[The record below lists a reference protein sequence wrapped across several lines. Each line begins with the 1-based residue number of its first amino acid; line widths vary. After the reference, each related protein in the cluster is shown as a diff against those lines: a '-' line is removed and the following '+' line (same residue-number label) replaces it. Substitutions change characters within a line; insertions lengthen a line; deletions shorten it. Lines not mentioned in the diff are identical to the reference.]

1 MAQQDRAIRTRRVI
15 LEAAASVF
23 DEQGYDRATI
33 AEVLER
39 AGVTKGALYFHFA
52 SKEQLALAVLEEHV
66 TDIAVEP
73 QQIKLQEF
81 VDSGQVLAFRLR
93 SDPMQRGA
101 ARLAVEQGS
110 NHLDRKRSMLS
121 WTVFVESLLGD
132 ARTRGEILD
141 SVVIHETAELFVG
154 AFAGIQMMSHALT
167 NQADLCYRLTVFF
180 QHTLP
185 SIAVP
190 AVLARLN
197 LDPERG
203 AKLDAALRRS
213 AQVDAVVD
221 APAPAPAGAG
231 AGAGAV
237 AGG

>member
-52 SKEQLALAVLEEHV
+52 SKEQLALAVIEEQV
-66 TDIAVEP
+66 VDIAVEP
-73 QQIKLQEF
+73 QTIKLQEF

-93 SDPMQRGA
+93 SDPIQRGA

-110 NHLDRKRSMLS
+110 NHLDRKQSMLS
-121 WTVFVESLLGD
+121 WTRFVEGLLND
-132 ARTRGEILD
+132 ARSRGEILE
-141 SVVIHETAELFVG
+141 SVVVGETAELFVG
-154 AFAGIQMMSHALT
+154 AFAGLQMMSQALT
-167 NQADLCYRLTVFF
+167 NRADLSRRLTVFF
-180 QHTLP
+180 EHTLP

-190 AVLARLN
+190 AILAKLN
-197 LDPERG
+197 LDSERG
-203 AKLDAALRRS
+203 AQLNAALQ
-213 AQVDAVVD
+213 AKTVAK
-221 APAPAPAGAG
+221 AAAGADAEVDVVTG
-231 AGAGAV
+231 
-237 AGG
+237 

>member
-52 SKEQLALAVLEEHV
+52 SKEQLALAVIEEQV
-66 TDIAVEP
+66 VDIAVQP
-73 QQIKLQEF
+73 QTIKLQEF

-93 SDPMQRGA
+93 SDPIQRGA

-110 NHLDRKRSMLS
+110 NHLDRKQSMLS
-121 WTVFVESLLGD
+121 WTRFVEGLLND
-132 ARTRGEILD
+132 ARSRGEILE
-141 SVVIHETAELFVG
+141 SVVVRETAELFVG
-154 AFAGIQMMSHALT
+154 AFAGLQMMSQAMT
-167 NQADLCYRLTVFF
+167 NRADLSRRLTVFF
-180 QHTLP
+180 EHTLP

-190 AVLARLN
+190 AILAKLN
-197 LDPERG
+197 LDSERG
-203 AKLDAALRRS
+203 AQLNAALQ
-213 AQVDAVVD
+213 AKAVVKAAAD
-221 APAPAPAGAG
+221 ADAGVAAG
-231 AGAGAV
+231 
-237 AGG
+237 

>member
-23 DEQGYDRATI
+23 DDQGYDRATI

-66 TDIAVEP
+66 VDIAVEP
-73 QQIKLQEF
+73 QKIKLQEF
-81 VDSGQVLAFRLR
+81 VDAGQVLAFRLR
-93 SDPMQRGA
+93 SDPIQRGA

-110 NHLDRKRSMLS
+110 NRLDRKRSMLS
-121 WTVFVESLLGD
+121 WTRFVEGLLTE
-132 ARTRGEILD
+132 AKERGEVLESI
-141 SVVIHETAELFVG
+141 VVHETAELFVG
-154 AFAGIQMMSHALT
+154 AFAGLQMMSHALT

-180 QHTLP
+180 EHTLP
-185 SIAVP
+185 SVAVP
-190 AVLARLN
+190 AILAKLN

-203 AKLDAALRRS
+203 AKLDAALQGKVLAEAEAETGADAS
-213 AQVDAVVD
+213 ADAD
-221 APAPAPAGAG
+221 
-231 AGAGAV
+231 V
-237 AGG
+237 ALH

>member
-52 SKEQLALAVLEEHV
+52 SKEQLALAVLEEQV
-66 TDIAVEP
+66 VDIAVEP
-73 QQIKLQEF
+73 QKIKLQEF
-81 VDSGQVLAFRLR
+81 VDAGQVLAYRLR
-93 SDPMQRGA
+93 RDPIQRGA

-110 NHLDRKRSMLS
+110 NHLDRKQSMIS
-121 WTVFVESLLGD
+121 WTRFVEGLLNE
-132 ARTRGEILD
+132 ARERGEILE
-141 SVVIHETAELFVG
+141 SIVVRDTAELFVG
-154 AFAGIQMMSHALT
+154 AFAGLQMMSHAMT
-167 NQADLCYRLTVFF
+167 NQADLSHRLTVFF
-180 QHTLP
+180 EHTLP

-190 AVLARLN
+190 AVLAKLN

-203 AKLDAALRRS
+203 EKLEAALRQKVPAAAEVGES
-213 AQVDAVVD
+213 VAVS
-221 APAPAPAGAG
+221 
-231 AGAGAV
+231 
-237 AGG
+237 

>member
-52 SKEQLALAVLEEHV
+52 SKEQLALAVLEEQV
-66 TDIAVEP
+66 VDIAVEP
-73 QQIKLQEF
+73 QKIKLQEF
-81 VDSGQVLAFRLR
+81 VDAGQVLAYRLR
-93 SDPMQRGA
+93 RDPIQRGA

-110 NHLDRKRSMLS
+110 NHLDRKQSMIS
-121 WTVFVESLLGD
+121 WTRFVEGLLNE
-132 ARTRGEILD
+132 ARERGEILE
-141 SVVIHETAELFVG
+141 SIVVRDTAELFVG
-154 AFAGIQMMSHALT
+154 AFAGLQMMSHAMT
-167 NQADLCYRLTVFF
+167 NQADLSHRLTVFF
-180 QHTLP
+180 EHTLP

-190 AVLARLN
+190 AVLAKLN

-203 AKLDAALRRS
+203 EKLEAALRQKVPVAAEVGES
-213 AQVDAVVD
+213 VAVS
-221 APAPAPAGAG
+221 
-231 AGAGAV
+231 
-237 AGG
+237 

>member
-52 SKEQLALAVLEEHV
+52 SKEQLALAVLEEQV
-66 TDIAVEP
+66 VDIAIEP
-73 QQIKLQEF
+73 QKVKLQEF
-81 VDSGQVLAFRLR
+81 VDAGQVLAFRLR
-93 SDPMQRGA
+93 SDPIQRGA

-110 NHLDRKRSMLS
+110 NHLDRKQSMIS
-121 WTVFVESLLGD
+121 WTRFVEGLLAEAQD
-132 ARTRGEILD
+132 RGELLD
-141 SVVIHETAELFVG
+141 SVIVRETAELFVG
-154 AFAGIQMMSHALT
+154 AFAGLQMMSQALT
-167 NQADLCYRLTVFF
+167 NQADLGYRLTVFF

-190 AVLARLN
+190 AILAKLN

-203 AKLDAALRRS
+203 AKLDAALQQRPP
-213 AQVDAVVD
+213 ADAGVDAVVR
-221 APAPAPAGAG
+221 
-231 AGAGAV
+231 
-237 AGG
+237 

>member
-52 SKEQLALAVLEEHV
+52 SKEQLALAVIEEQV
-66 TDIAVEP
+66 VDIAVQP
-73 QQIKLQEF
+73 QTIKLQEF

-93 SDPMQRGA
+93 SDPIQRGA

-110 NHLDRKRSMLS
+110 NHLDRKQSMLS
-121 WTVFVESLLGD
+121 WTRFVEGLLND
-132 ARTRGEILD
+132 ARTRGEILESID
-141 SVVIHETAELFVG
+141 VRETAELFVG
-154 AFAGIQMMSHALT
+154 AFAGLQMMSQALT
-167 NQADLCYRLTVFF
+167 NRADLSRRLTVFF
-180 QHTLP
+180 EHTLP

-190 AVLARLN
+190 AILAK
-197 LDPERG
+197 LDLGSERG
-203 AKLDAALRRS
+203 AQLDAALQGRVL
-213 AQVDAVVD
+213 AEDVAEADAEV
-221 APAPAPAGAG
+221 
-231 AGAGAV
+231 AV
-237 AGG
+237 R

>member
-52 SKEQLALAVLEEHV
+52 SKEQLALAVIEEQV
-66 TDIAVEP
+66 VDIAVEP
-73 QQIKLQEF
+73 QTIKLQEF

-93 SDPMQRGA
+93 SDPIQRGA

-110 NHLDRKRSMLS
+110 NHLDRKQSMLS
-121 WTVFVESLLGD
+121 WTRFVEGLLND
-132 ARTRGEILD
+132 ARSRGEILE
-141 SVVIHETAELFVG
+141 SVVVGETAELFVG
-154 AFAGIQMMSHALT
+154 AFAGLQMMSQALT
-167 NQADLCYRLTVFF
+167 NRADLSRRLTVFF
-180 QHTLP
+180 EHTLP

-190 AVLARLN
+190 AILAKLN
-197 LDPERG
+197 LDSERG
-203 AKLDAALRRS
+203 AQLNAALQTK
-213 AQVDAVVD
+213 AAAKATAGVDAGADVVT
-221 APAPAPAGAG
+221 G
-231 AGAGAV
+231 
-237 AGG
+237 

>member
-52 SKEQLALAVLEEHV
+52 SKEQLALAVIEEQV
-66 TDIAVEP
+66 VDIAVEP
-73 QQIKLQEF
+73 QTIKLQEF

-93 SDPMQRGA
+93 SDPIQRGA

-110 NHLDRKRSMLS
+110 NHLDRKQSMLS
-121 WTVFVESLLGD
+121 WTRFVEGLLND
-132 ARTRGEILD
+132 ARSRGEILE
-141 SVVIHETAELFVG
+141 SVVVGETAELFVG
-154 AFAGIQMMSHALT
+154 AFAGLQMMSQALT
-167 NQADLCYRLTVFF
+167 NRADLSRRLTVFF
-180 QHTLP
+180 EHTLP

-190 AVLARLN
+190 AILAKLN
-197 LDPERG
+197 LDSERG
-203 AKLDAALRRS
+203 AQLNAALQTK
-213 AQVDAVVD
+213 AAAKATAGVDAGVDVVT
-221 APAPAPAGAG
+221 G
-231 AGAGAV
+231 
-237 AGG
+237 

>member
-52 SKEQLALAVLEEHV
+52 SKEQLALAVLEEQV
-66 TDIAVEP
+66 VDIAVEP
-73 QQIKLQEF
+73 QKIKLQEF

-93 SDPMQRGA
+93 SDPIQRGA

-110 NHLDRKRSMLS
+110 NHLDRKQSMLS
-121 WTVFVESLLGD
+121 WTRFVEGLLND
-132 ARTRGEILD
+132 ARDRGEIME
-141 SVVIHETAELFVG
+141 SIVVRETAELFVG
-154 AFAGIQMMSHALT
+154 AFAGLQMMSQALT
-167 NQADLCYRLTVFF
+167 NQADLSRRLTVFF
-180 QHTLP
+180 EHTLP

-190 AVLARLN
+190 AILAKLN
-197 LDPERG
+197 LDSERG
-203 AKLDAALRRS
+203 AQLDAALQGKVL
-213 AQVDAVVD
+213 AKAE
-221 APAPAPAGAG
+221 AGADAEVA
-231 AGAGAV
+231 AG
-237 AGG
+237 

>member
-52 SKEQLALAVLEEHV
+52 SKEQLALAVLEEQV
-66 TDIAVEP
+66 VDIAVEP
-73 QQIKLQEF
+73 QKIKLQEF

-93 SDPMQRGA
+93 SDPIQRGA

-110 NHLDRKRSMLS
+110 NHLDRKQSMLS
-121 WTVFVESLLGD
+121 WTRFVEGLLNE
-132 ARTRGEILD
+132 ARDRGEILE
-141 SVVIHETAELFVG
+141 SIVVRETAELFVG
-154 AFAGIQMMSHALT
+154 AFAGLQMMSQALT
-167 NQADLCYRLTVFF
+167 NQADLSRRLTVFF
-180 QHTLP
+180 EHTLP

-190 AVLARLN
+190 AILAKLN
-197 LDPERG
+197 LDSERG
-203 AKLDAALRRS
+203 AQLDAALQGRVL
-213 AQVDAVVD
+213 AK
-221 APAPAPAGAG
+221 
-231 AGAGAV
+231 AV
-237 AGG
+237 AGADAGVAAG

>member
-1 MAQQDRAIRTRRVI
+1 MAQQDRAIRTRRLI

-23 DEQGYDRATI
+23 DDRGYDRATI

-52 SKEQLALAVLEEHV
+52 SKEQLALAVLDEHV
-66 TDIAVEP
+66 LDIAVEP

-81 VDSGQVLAFRLR
+81 VDVTQVLAYRLR
-93 SDPMQRGA
+93 SDPIQRGA

-110 NHLDRKRSMLS
+110 NHLDRKRSMIS
-121 WTVFVESLLGD
+121 WADFVEGLLIEAKG
-132 ARTRGEILD
+132 RGEVLE
-141 SVVIHETAELFVG
+141 SVAVRETAELYVG
-154 AFAGIQMMSHALT
+154 AFAGMQMMSQALA
-167 NQADLCYRLTVFF
+167 NRADLNRRLTVFH

-190 AVLARLN
+190 AVLARLD

-203 AKLDAALRRS
+203 AALDAVLKAGLL
-213 AQVDAVVD
+213 ADATH
-221 APAPAPAGAG
+221 
-231 AGAGAV
+231 
-237 AGG
+237 

>member
-1 MAQQDRAIRTRRVI
+1 MI

-33 AEVLER
+33 AEVLAR

-93 SDPMQRGA
+93 SDPMRRGA

-110 NHLDRKRSMLS
+110 DHLDRKRSMLS
-121 WTVFVESLLGD
+121 WTVFIETLLND
-132 ARTRGEILD
+132 ARERGEMLD
-141 SVVIHETAELFVG
+141 SVVVRETAELFVG

-167 NQADLCYRLTVFF
+167 NRADLCHRLTVFF

-190 AVLARLN
+190 AILAK
-197 LDPERG
+197 LDLAPERG
-203 AKLDAALRRS
+203 EKLDAELQRKALH
-213 AQVDAVVD
+213 
-221 APAPAPAGAG
+221 
-231 AGAGAV
+231 
-237 AGG
+237 GGV

>member
-39 AGVTKGALYFHFA
+39 AGMTKGALYFHFA
-52 SKEQLALAVLEEHV
+52 SKEQLALAVLEEQV
-66 TDIAVEP
+66 LDIAVEP
-73 QQIKLQEF
+73 QKIKLQEF

-93 SDPMQRGA
+93 SDPIQRGA

-110 NHLDRKRSMLS
+110 NHLDRKQSMLS
-121 WTVFVESLLGD
+121 WTRFVVGMLNE
-132 ARTRGEILD
+132 ARDRGEILD
-141 SVVIHETAELFVG
+141 SIVVQETAELFVG
-154 AFAGIQMMSHALT
+154 AFAGLQMMSQALT
-167 NQADLCYRLTVFF
+167 NRADLNRRLTIFF

-190 AVLARLN
+190 AILARLN
-197 LDPERG
+197 LDAERG
-203 AKLDAALRRS
+203 AQLDAALQGK
-213 AQVDAVVD
+213 ALANAETDADAGVVAD
-221 APAPAPAGAG
+221 
-231 AGAGAV
+231 
-237 AGG
+237 

>member
-73 QQIKLQEF
+73 QKIKLQEF

-110 NHLDRKRSMLS
+110 NHLDRKRSMIS
-121 WTVFVESLLGD
+121 WTVFVEGLLND
-132 ARTRGEILD
+132 ARERGEILE
-141 SVVIHETAELFVG
+141 SVVVRETAELFVG

-190 AVLARLN
+190 AILARLN
-197 LDPERG
+197 LDPGRG
-203 AKLDAALRRS
+203 EELDAGLQRAKTG
-213 AQVDAVVD
+213 AA
-221 APAPAPAGAG
+221 AGAG
-231 AGAGAV
+231 LNAV
-237 AGG
+237 AS

>member
-52 SKEQLALAVLEEHV
+52 SKEQLALAVLEEQV
-66 TDIAVEP
+66 VDIAVEP
-73 QQIKLQEF
+73 QKIKLQEF
-81 VDSGQVLAFRLR
+81 VDSGQVLAYRLR
-93 SDPMQRGA
+93 SDPIQRGA

-110 NHLDRKRSMLS
+110 NHLDRKQSMIS
-121 WTVFVESLLGD
+121 WTHFVESLLNQ
-132 ARTRGEILD
+132 ARDRGEVLESI
-141 SVVIHETAELFVG
+141 VVRETAELFVG
-154 AFAGIQMMSHALT
+154 AFAGLQMMSQALT
-167 NQADLCYRLTVFF
+167 NQADLSRRLTVFF
-180 QHTLP
+180 EHTLP

-190 AVLARLN
+190 AILAKLN

-203 AKLDAALRRS
+203 AKLNAALQGG
-213 AQVDAVVD
+213 APVDAE
-221 APAPAPAGAG
+221 
-231 AGAGAV
+231 AGAV
-237 AGG
+237 AS